1 MCKKIKYDMKKRR
14 DTIGED
20 WFKVS
25 REIREKV
32 MKTGSSKY
40 LNLIFGAIAIFF
52 TGFPHIWSIY
62 QPYAMEVTGWSR
74 GQASMCFY
82 IYFVTFVFG
91 NILGGRLQDK
101 YSPRISVISGGGIF
115 TLSIFLSAF
124 AFRPSPGFMYVTY
137 GILQGFG
144 QGMIYTTIISTVQK
158 WFPKRTGLASGIIV
172 GANAIFGFFMSPVS
186 RKLLTLR
193 GIEDTFLIMT
203 GAIGFSWIFG
213 SLFVCNPPDFKKM
226 DNGEALPGKQYTS
239 MEMIRTG
246 KFYFMLCTLLF
257 GLIPYLLVS
266 PVAQTLLTD
275 RGIGLSFAVGVVM
288 TGSVCNAAVRLL
300 LPAIADKT
308 GRIICIK
315 TVLVVAA
322 AAMVLLAAAPVS
334 FTGVAIVLLYS
345 CYGGMM
351 GTFPSF
357 CSAVFGIKHSGE
369 NYGYLLFGLAAA
381 TLASPFIVNV
391 VTKRGMG
398 METVFWIGAGCAITA
413 SFFLGM
419 LENKLKKGSS

>member
-1 MCKKIKYDMKKRR
+1 MKK
-14 DTIGED
+14 
-20 WFKVS
+20 S
-25 REIREKV
+25 
-32 MKTGSSKY
+32 SSKY
-40 LNLIFGAIAIFF
+40 LNLTAGAVAIFF

-62 QPYAMEVTGWSR
+62 QPYAMEATGWSR

-101 YSPRISVISGGGIF
+101 YSPGISVVSGGGIF

-124 AFRPSPGFMYVTY
+124 AFRPSPIFMYFTY
-137 GILQGFG
+137 GILRGLG

-158 WFPKRTGLASGIIV
+158 WFPKRIGFASGIIV

-186 RKLLTLR
+186 RKLLIEK
-193 GIEDTFLIMT
+193 GIEKTFLIMA
-203 GAIGFSWIFG
+203 GVIGVSWIFG
-213 SLFVCNPPDFKKM
+213 SLFVCNPPDFKKTEM
-226 DNGEALPGKQYTS
+226 GKSLPGKQYTS

-246 KFYFMLCTLLF
+246 KFYFMLCTMFF

-266 PVAQTLLTD
+266 PVAQTIQTD
-275 RGIGLSFAVGVVM
+275 RGIGLSFAVGIVM
-288 TGSVCNAAVRLL
+288 TGSGCNAAVRLL

-308 GRIICIK
+308 GRVICIK

-322 AAMVLLAAAPVS
+322 AAMILLAAAPVS
-334 FTGVAIVLLYS
+334 FTGAAIVLLYS

-351 GTFPSF
+351 GIFPSF
-357 CSAVFGIKHSGE
+357 CSAVFGMKHSGE

-381 TLASPFIVNV
+381 TLASPLIVNT
-391 VTKRGMG
+391 VTKREMG
-398 METVFWIGAGCAITA
+398 MEIVFWIGAGCAIA
-413 SFFLGM
+413 SSFFLGM
-419 LENKLKKGSS
+419 LENKIKKGSS